1 MVCASD
7 FIECWK
13 LVCCEKKSDVGH
25 KLIRHETDNFQDG
38 NEKFFPSIRNM
49 LKFKLLQCI
58 KTRGLKFRNRAHNKQ
73 AFESVCVPSLR

>member
-13 LVCCEKKSDVGH
+13 LVCCERKSDIESDVGH

-38 NEKFFPSIRNM
+38 NEKFLLKNRNM
-49 LKFKLLQCI
+49 LKIKLLQCI
-58 KTRGLKFRNRAHNKQ
+58 KPR
-73 AFESVCVPSLR
+73 VPQVPQPCPQQTGV